1 MIKGK
6 NIIVFG
12 SDKWEYP
19 GLQQTVMRLL
29 SRNNRILFVNPLG
42 TRKISVKFSEFGIY
56 FNRAIRI
63 FQNHNNNGDELSE
76 NISVCNPWMIPLV
89 YNRAIMKLNK
99 SIMHA
104 QFSRL
109 LSRLEF
115 DKYILWVG
123 TPTAAS
129 FLDIF
134 DPTLIIYNPV
144 DRYSEFSFV
153 DSAKIAEYERYI
165 ASRADAIICTADA
178 IRKDLEPYN
187 SHCFT
192 VTHGVDV
199 NHFHSA
205 FENNGVPEDIKNI
218 PGPII
223 GFIGGIADWV
233 NLDLLLDVANR
244 YPDAN
249 LVLIG
254 KTSPDVKGLEQL
266 ERQSNVHFLGY
277 KDYKV
282 LPGYLK
288 QCAVCLIPYVIS
300 ERLVAVDPIK
310 LREYLALG
318 KPVVSVDLPEVR
330 KLQDVVYIGENNKDF
345 VDKIGKAMTED
356 NPSLTEERIRVAR
369 RSDWGVKIE
378 EISTI
383 VNDAL
388 ARKSCSGEKVVPS

>member
-1 MIKGK
+1 MIKGQ
-6 NIIVFG
+6 NIICFG
-12 SDKWEYP
+12 SDVWEYP
-19 GLQQTVMRLL
+19 GLQQTIMGLL
-29 SRNNRILFVNPLG
+29 SRNNRILFVNKLG
-42 TRKISVKFSEFGIY
+42 TRKISINFSEFGIY
-56 FNRAIRI
+56 LNRAIRI
-63 FQNHNNNGDELSE
+63 FQRYNNHSDNVSS
-76 NISVCNPWMIPLV
+76 NISVCNPWVIPLV
-89 YNRAIMKLNK
+89 YNRAIMRLNK

-109 LSRLEF
+109 LPRLEF
-115 DKYILWVG
+115 DNYILWVG

-134 DPTLIIYNPV
+134 DPTLTIYNPV
-144 DRYSEFSFV
+144 DRYSAFSFV
-153 DSAKIAEYERYI
+153 DSAKIAKYERDI
-165 ASRADAIICTADA
+165 AYRADAIICTADA
-178 IRKDLEPYN
+178 IRRDLEPYN
-187 SHCFT
+187 RHCFT

-199 NHFHSA
+199 NHFHSV
-205 FENNGVPEDIKNI
+205 FQNNGVPEDIKNI

-233 NLDLLLDVANR
+233 NLDLLLDVTKR

-254 KTSPDVKGLEQL
+254 KTYPNVKGLEQL

-288 QCAVCLIPYVIS
+288 QCTVCLIPYVIN

-356 NPSLTEERIRVAR
+356 NPSLTQERIRVAWQ
-369 RSDWGVKIE
+369 SDWGVKIE
-378 EISTI
+378 EISAI
-383 VNDAL
+383 VNDAF
-388 ARKSCSGEKVVPS
+388 ARKSG

>member
-6 NIIVFG
+6 NIIFFG

-19 GLQQTVMRLL
+19 GLQQTIMKLL
-29 SRNNRILFVNPLG
+29 SQNNRILFVNPLG
-42 TRKISVKFSEFGIY
+42 TRKISIKFSEFGIY
-56 FNRAIRI
+56 FNRAMRI
-63 FQNHNNNGDELSE
+63 FQRYPNHSDEVSK
-76 NISVCNPWMIPLV
+76 NINFCNPWMIPFV
-89 YNRAIMKLNK
+89 YNGTIMKLNK

-115 DKYILWVG
+115 DQYILWVG

-134 DPTLIIYNPV
+134 DPILVIYNPV

-153 DSAKIAEYERYI
+153 DSTKIARYERHI

-199 NHFHSA
+199 KHFHSA
-205 FENNGVPEDIKNI
+205 FQNNGVPEDMKDI

-223 GFIGGIADWV
+223 GFIGGLADWV
-233 NLDLLLDVANR
+233 NFDLLLDVANR
-244 YPDAN
+244 YPDAS

-254 KTSPDVKGLEQL
+254 KTSPEVRGLEKL
-266 ERQSNVHFLGY
+266 ESQSNVYFLGY
-277 KDYKV
+277 KNYKV
-282 LPGYLK
+282 LPEYLK
-288 QCAVCLIPYVIS
+288 QCTVCLIPYVIN
-300 ERLVAVDPIK
+300 ERLMAVDPIK

-330 KLQDVVYIGENNKDF
+330 KLQDVVYIGDNNKDF
-345 VDKIGKAMTED
+345 VEKIGPAMTE
-356 NPSLTEERIRVAR
+356 NNSSLTEERIRVAW

-378 EISTI
+378 EISSI
-383 VNDAL
+383 VNDAR
-388 ARKSCSGEKVVPS
+388 ARKSCSKAIIGSS

>member
-6 NIIVFG
+6 NIIFFG

-19 GLQQTVMRLL
+19 GLQQTIMKLL
-29 SRNNRILFVNPLG
+29 SQNNRILFVNPLG
-42 TRKISVKFSEFGIY
+42 TRKISIKFSEFGIY

-63 FQNHNNNGDELSE
+63 FQRYPKQSGEVPQ
-76 NISVCNPWMIPLV
+76 NIFFCNPWMIPFV
-89 YNRAIMKLNK
+89 YNGTIMKLNK
-99 SIMHA
+99 SIMHV

-109 LSRLEF
+109 LSKLEF
-115 DKYILWVG
+115 DQYILWVG

-153 DSAKIAEYERYI
+153 DSAKIANYERYI

-205 FENNGVPEDIKNI
+205 FQNNGVPEDMKNI

-223 GFIGGIADWV
+223 GFIGGLADWV
-233 NLDLLLDVANR
+233 NFDLLLDVANG
-244 YPDAN
+244 YPDAS

-254 KTSPDVKGLEQL
+254 KTSPEVRGLEKL
-266 ERQSNVHFLGY
+266 ESQSNVHFLGY
-277 KDYKV
+277 KNYNV
-282 LPGYLK
+282 LPDYLK
-288 QCAVCLIPYVIS
+288 QCAVCLIPYVIN

-330 KLQDVVYIGENNKDF
+330 KLQEVVYIGDNNKDF

-356 NPSLTEERIRVAR
+356 NPSLTEERIRVAL
-369 RSDWGVKIE
+369 RSDWGAKIE
-378 EISTI
+378 EISSI

-388 ARKSCSGEKVVPS
+388 ARKSCPKAIIGSS

>member
-6 NIIVFG
+6 NIVIFG
-12 SDKWEYP
+12 SNKWEYP

-29 SRNNRILFVNPLG
+29 SKNNRILFVNPLG
-42 TRKISVKFSEFGIY
+42 TRRIALKFSEFGIY

-63 FQNHNNNGDELSE
+63 FQHNNHNDEISK
-76 NISVCNPWMIPLV
+76 NISICNPWMVPLV
-89 YNRAIMKLNK
+89 YNRTIMKLNK

-104 QFSRL
+104 QFSKL
-109 LSRLEF
+109 LSRLGF
-115 DKYILWVG
+115 DDYILWVG

-129 FLDIF
+129 YLEVF
-134 DPTLIIYNPV
+134 DPTLLIYNPV

-153 DSAKIAEYERYI
+153 DSAKIADYERHI

-178 IRKDLEPYN
+178 IRNDLVPYN
-187 SHCFT
+187 SNCFT

-205 FENNGVPEDIKNI
+205 FQNNDVPSDMKNI

-223 GFIGGIADWV
+223 GFIGGVADWV
-233 NLDLLLDVANR
+233 NFDLLLDVAIR

-249 LVLIG
+249 LVMIG
-254 KTSPDVKGLEQL
+254 KTYPDVKGLGQL
-266 ERQSNVHFLGY
+266 EKQTNVHFLGY

-282 LPGYLK
+282 LPDYLK
-288 QCAVCLIPYVIS
+288 QCAVCLIPYVIN
-300 ERLVAVDPIK
+300 ERLLAVDPIK

-330 KLQDVVYIGENNKDF
+330 KLRDVVYIGKNKNDF

-356 NPSLTEERIRVAR
+356 NPSLAEERIRVAWQ
-369 RSDWGVKIE
+369 SDWKVKIE

-383 VNDAL
+383 VNDAF
-388 ARKSCSGEKVVPS
+388 ARKSLSEEKVETS

>member
-6 NIIVFG
+6 NIIIFG

-29 SRNNRILFVNPLG
+29 SKNNRILFVNPLG
-42 TRKISVKFSEFGIY
+42 TRKISIKFSEFGIY
-56 FNRAIRI
+56 LNRAIRI
-63 FQNHNNNGDELSE
+63 FQRYTNHNDEASK
-76 NISVCNPWMIPLV
+76 NIFICNPWMIPLV
-89 YNRAIMKLNK
+89 YNGTIMKLNK

-153 DSAKIAEYERYI
+153 DSAKIANYERYI

-205 FENNGVPEDIKNI
+205 FQNNSVPEDIKNI

-233 NLDLLLDVANR
+233 NFDLLLDVINR
-244 YPDAN
+244 YPNAS

-254 KTSPDVKGLEQL
+254 KTYPEVRGLAQL
-266 ERQSNVHFLGY
+266 KSQSNVHFLGY
-277 KDYKV
+277 KNYKV
-282 LPGYLK
+282 LPNYLK
-288 QCAVCLIPYVIS
+288 QCTVCLIPYVIN

-330 KLQDVVYIGENNKDF
+330 KLQDVVYIGENKKDF

-356 NPSLTEERIRVAR
+356 NPSLAEERIRVAW
-369 RSDWGVKIE
+369 RSDWGDKIE
-378 EISTI
+378 EISAI

-388 ARKSCSGEKVVPS
+388 ARKTCSKEKIG

>member
-6 NIIVFG
+6 NIIIFG

-29 SRNNRILFVNPLG
+29 SKHNRILFVNPLG
-42 TRKISVKFSEFGIY
+42 TRRISIKLSEFGVY

-63 FQNHNNNGDELSE
+63 FQHNNHNGDVSK
-76 NISVCNPWMIPLV
+76 NISICNPWMVPLV
-89 YNRAIMKLNK
+89 YNSTIMKLNK
-99 SIMHA
+99 SIMQV
-104 QFSRL
+104 QFSNL
-109 LSRLEF
+109 LSRLGF
-115 DKYILWVG
+115 DDYILWVG

-134 DPTLIIYNPV
+134 DPSLLIYNPV

-153 DSAKIAEYERYI
+153 DSAKIADYERQI

-178 IRKDLEPYN
+178 IRNDLVPYN
-187 SHCFT
+187 SNCFT

-199 NHFHSA
+199 DHFHSA
-205 FENNGVPEDIKNI
+205 LQNTSIPADMKNI
-218 PGPII
+218 PGPVI

-233 NLDLLLDVANR
+233 NLDLLLDVINR
-244 YPDAN
+244 YPDAH

-254 KTSPDVKGLEQL
+254 KTYPDVKGLEQL
-266 ERQSNVHFLGY
+266 ESKPNVHFLGY
-277 KDYKV
+277 KDYRI
-282 LPGYLK
+282 LPNYLK
-288 QCAVCLIPYVIS
+288 QCTVCLIPYVIN

-310 LREYLALG
+310 LREYLSLG
-318 KPVVSVDLPEVR
+318 KPVISVDLPEVR
-330 KLQDVVYIGENNKDF
+330 KLREVVYIGENERDF
-345 VDKIGKAMTED
+345 VDKIGKAMAED
-356 NPSLTEERIRVAR
+356 NPSLAEERIRVAR

-383 VNDAL
+383 VNDAF
-388 ARKSCSGEKVVPS
+388 ARKSWPEEKVVPS

>member
-1 MIKGK
+1 MGIPWLTADSHE
-6 NIIVFG
+6 ITF
-12 SDKWEYP
+12 E
-19 GLQQTVMRLL
+19 
-29 SRNNRILFVNPLG
+29 NNRILFVNPLG
-42 TRKISVKFSEFGIY
+42 TRKISIKFSEFGIY
-56 FNRAIRI
+56 LNRAIRI
-63 FQNHNNNGDELSE
+63 FQRYTNHNDEASK
-76 NISVCNPWMIPLV
+76 NIFICNPWMIPLV
-89 YNRAIMKLNK
+89 YNGTIMKLNK

-153 DSAKIAEYERYI
+153 DSAKIANYERYI

-205 FENNGVPEDIKNI
+205 FQNNSVPEDIKNI
-218 PGPII
+218 PSPII
-223 GFIGGIADWV
+223 GFIGGLADWV
-233 NLDLLLDVANR
+233 NFDLLLDVANR
-244 YPDAN
+244 YPEASF
-249 LVLIG
+249 VLIG
-254 KTSPDVKGLEQL
+254 KTSPEVRGLEKL
-266 ERQSNVHFLGY
+266 ESQSNVHFLGY

-282 LPGYLK
+282 LPDYLK
-288 QCAVCLIPYVIS
+288 QFTVCLIPYVIN

-356 NPSLTEERIRVAR
+356 NPSLTEERIRVAG

-378 EISTI
+378 EISSI

-388 ARKSCSGEKVVPS
+388 ARKSCSKAKIG